1 MKKAF
6 FAAAVFAVA
15 TLSATLFGAE
25 IKKIPILWKA
35 KTEEPKKFQ
44 IAAFGFLE
52 DKEDVIFAFQIKDAA
67 ELIKLKSYLSQ
78 YYNADNDVNTG
89 RFPKNLGIDLQING
103 RIYEGANFQPMTW
116 NNENKATN
124 LKVKRGDR
132 DFLRKGDVIYF
143 ILSKEVLGDLKF
155 KPQFIIEAGIFIDGK
170 YEGPKPV
177 GIPARTAVDT
187 ARTFGEFEMPEPK

>member
-1 MKKAF
+1 MKKTF
-6 FAAAVFAVA
+6 FASALFAAVMM
-15 TLSATLFGAE
+15 SASFLCAE
-25 IKKIPILWKA
+25 TKKVPILWKT
-35 KTEEPKKFQ
+35 KTAEPAKFQ
-44 IAAFGFLE
+44 IVAFGFLE
-52 DKEDVIFAFQIKDAA
+52 DKEDVIFAFQVKDVA

-78 YYNADNDVNTG
+78 YYNADNDLNTG

-116 NNENKATN
+116 NNENKATD

-132 DFLRKGDVIYF
+132 DFLRKGDVIFY
-143 ILSKEVLGDLKF
+143 ILSKEVLGELKF
-155 KPQFIIEAGIFIDGK
+155 KPQFTIEAGFFIDGK